1 MQQVIYLQVE
11 DDLPAIR
18 DLLEGAQAKRVLLVV
33 PKGSRIFYEPLHL
46 RLLRRYAENLALDVA
61 LVSRDSRVRQLA
73 KEEGV
78 AVVSSIRR
86 GQGGRWRSGSPR
98 WSAARRAAAARVE
111 GLRSGRGDVGYGDR
125 AIVWAGRVLGVFLF
139 LLLLA
144 IVVGIGLLVI
154 PQAKITLVPYRQV
167 VEVNLEIR
175 ADPEQEKPNL
185 AERVIPAR
193 ILEAEVEQTGETA
206 TVAKKDA
213 PDAPATGTVVFI
225 NQTNRPL
232 ELLPG
237 VIVRTAT
244 GTTVRFKTVTT
255 ATLEA
260 GVGAKA
266 QAQIEA
272 LEPGPVGNV
281 DKATITEVETPAWR
295 GKVRVINEQPTQG
308 GSVKQVGYVTRAD
321 MDRLKAQ
328 LLQQLQDRAYVEL
341 QTQLTEQEFLPDESM
356 TVEIMAEVYDQF
368 LDAEADVLHLQMRI
382 LATGTAVD
390 RANANLLA
398 YEALKDQIPPTYEL
412 KSEDI
417 TFELDEENVRMDGRS
432 VIFNIKASAPLI
444 VDIDRGEVRDAV
456 AGLTE
461 EEAVAVLSE
470 NFALDAPPQVEIMPD
485 WIKRWEWLDRV
496 PYLPFRIQVII
507 LE

>member
-18 DLLEGAQAKRVLLVV
+18 DLLEGAQARRVLLVV
-33 PKGSRIFYEPLHL
+33 PRGSRTFHEPINL
-46 RLLRRYAENLALDVA
+46 RLLRRYADNLALDVA

-73 KEEGV
+73 REEGV
-78 AVVSSIRR
+78 AVVASTRR
-86 GQGGRWRSGSPR
+86 GRWRSGSPR
-98 WSAARRAAAARVE
+98 WSPARRAAAARVE

-125 AIVWAGRVLGVFLF
+125 AIVWAGRVLGVLLF
-139 LLLLA
+139 LLLLT
-144 IVVGIGLLVI
+144 IVAGIGLLVI

-175 ADPEQEKPNL
+175 ADPEQEKSNL
-185 AERVIPAR
+185 ADRVIPAR

-213 PDAPATGTVVFI
+213 PDAPATGAVVFI
-225 NQTNRPL
+225 NQTNKPL
-232 ELLPG
+232 EILPG
-237 VIVRTAT
+237 AIVRTAT

-260 GVGAKA
+260 GVGSKA

-281 DKATITEVETPAWR
+281 DKATITEVETPALR

-368 LDAEADVLHLQMRI
+368 LDAEADVLSLHMRI

-398 YEALKDQIPPTYEL
+398 YEALKDQIPATYDLQSDE
-412 KSEDI
+412 I
-417 TFELDEENVRMDGRS
+417 TFELDEDNVRMDGRS
-432 VIFNIKASAPLI
+432 VIFDIRASAPLV
-444 VDIDRGEVRDAV
+444 VDIDPGEVRDAV

-470 NFALDAPPQVEIMPD
+470 NFALDAPPQVEILPE
-485 WIKRWEWLDRV
+485 WIKRWEWLNRV
-496 PYLPFRIQVII
+496 PFLPFRIQVII
-507 LE
+507 VE